1 MKTRVLLGDE
11 EVTEMTFDDFAMF
24 EIQIT
29 KERDTP
35 GYVVCRDFPY
45 LVEEKFIV
53 IVSFNSNLMFLGEV
67 SFPNGKKE
75 VTVKFQ
81 HRQAV
86 EKQMKFNVNLISL
99 NYPNMD
105 LEGEINVDVQ
115 APIKVSILVF
125 RKERFRSIK
134 KT

>member
-1 MKTRVLLGDE
+1 
-11 EVTEMTFDDFAMF
+11 MTFDDFAMF
-24 EIQIT
+24 EIIIT

-45 LVEEKFIV
+45 LVQETFIV
-53 IVSFNSNLMFLGEV
+53 IVSYNSNMLFFGTIE
-67 SFPNGKKE
+67 FQEGKKE

-86 EKQMKFNVNLISL
+86 EKQMKFTVNLISL

-105 LEGEINVDVQ
+105 LEGYINVDVL
-115 APIKVSILVF
+115 APIVVIL
-125 RKERFRSIK
+125 
-134 KT
+134 